1 MNKEQREHME
11 AMLID
16 MAEHLPK
23 QCFPFDGNRYEY
35 SPDALRAAA
44 EVTHALIALEK
55 SAKVR
60 VKVNNMLGG
69 KAWPVAGKSLLRG
82 FEEGLAEDDAAEP
95 TEDEAW
101 ELTVR
106 AIRNIRG
113 NRARSR
119 EEEFAKLP
127 PIVQKVLK
135 RPDML
140 YEWGLVSPRML
151 DTEAQANFRAAFR
164 ELSAREEPRGK
175 VAEMTIVLH
184 VDTTELD
191 EALAK
196 AERLAETLRR
206 AGSGE

>member
-1 MNKEQREHME
+1 MNQEQREHME

-16 MAEHLPK
+16 MTEKLPK
-23 QCFPFDGNRYEY
+23 QCVSPDGNRYVY
-35 SPDALRAAA
+35 NPDALRAAA
-44 EVTHALIALEK
+44 EAAHALIALHNAARPEAEP
-55 SAKVR
+55 SPV
-60 VKVNNMLGG
+60 GG
-69 KAWPVAGKSLLRG
+69 IT
-82 FEEGLAEDDAAEP
+82 EP

-164 ELSAREEPRGK
+164 ELSAREEPRG
-175 VAEMTIVLH
+175 MTIVLH

-206 AGSGE
+206 AGGGE

>member
-1 MNKEQREHME
+1 MNQEQREHME

-16 MAEHLPK
+16 MTENLPK
-23 QCFPFDGNRYEY
+23 QCISTDGNRYVY
-35 SPDALRAAA
+35 TPDALRAAA
-44 EVTHALIALEK
+44 EATYALIALEK
-55 SAKVR
+55 SVKVR
-60 VKVNNMLGG
+60 VKVNNMLDG
-69 KAWPVAGKSLLRG
+69 KAWSVAGKSLLRG
-82 FEEGLAEDDAAEP
+82 FEAGLAEYDAAEP

-106 AIRNIRG
+106 AIRNIRD
-113 NRARSR
+113 NRARSL
-119 EEEFAKLP
+119 EDEFAKLP

-140 YEWGLVSPRML
+140 YEWGLVSQRML

-206 AGSGE
+206 AGGGE

>member
-1 MNKEQREHME
+1 MNQEQREHME

-16 MAEHLPK
+16 MTEKLPK
-23 QCFPFDGNRYEY
+23 QCVSPDGNRYVY
-35 SPDALRAAA
+35 NPDALRAAA
-44 EVTHALIALEK
+44 EAAHALIALHNAARPEAEP
-55 SAKVR
+55 SP
-60 VKVNNMLGG
+60 VKGI
-69 KAWPVAGKSLLRG
+69 S
-82 FEEGLAEDDAAEP
+82 AEP

-151 DTEAQANFRAAFR
+151 DTEAQANFREAFR
-164 ELSAREEPRGK
+164 ELSVREEPRGK
-175 VAEMTIVLH
+175 VAEMTIALH

-191 EALAK
+191 GAIAK

-206 AGSGE
+206 AGGGMKDEP